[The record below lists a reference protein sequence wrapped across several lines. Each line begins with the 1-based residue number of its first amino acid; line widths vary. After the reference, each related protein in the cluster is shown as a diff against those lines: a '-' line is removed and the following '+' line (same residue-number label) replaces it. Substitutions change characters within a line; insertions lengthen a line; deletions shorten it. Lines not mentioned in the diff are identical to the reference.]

1 MIIKGKLVRA
11 MRALIG
17 YNLLALSRKTTNKV
31 FIKPEGMSLKLTT
44 SLSQRLVLTPQL
56 RQRIEMLQMTTL
68 ELSDLIQQ
76 QLLENPVLEEV
87 ATQEEA
93 RELAEKI
100 LDHLASADPGAAPD
114 QPQIEASEPELGS
127 PSSNGSGDSEVLS
140 QTYAESDGDAE
151 RGDGEPLASAD
162 LSEDS
167 VGDELV
173 GEEAARDAFEE
184 IDFGREFQDYLDP
197 GYKTQEI
204 EYKEKDAPTFE
215 QFLTRAPSLA
225 DHLEWQLHM
234 SPIEGDVCDA
244 AISVIGNLDADGRL
258 NATNE
263 EIAAMGGWT
272 EEIVEKARQ
281 AVMHLD
287 PIGCG
292 ARDVRECLLVQLEVR
307 GESDRLAAGLISDH
321 LSDLQQHKL
330 PHLAKQIGSDV
341 DTLLSELQFIRTLD
355 PYPGR
360 RYSSEEPILISP
372 EIYIEK
378 LDEGDEDYVIYFSDD
393 GSPRLR
399 VSQQYQQML
408 GKSDVSNETK
418 SFIREKMRSAVDLLR
433 NIEHRRQTIYKV
445 VESIVHRQRDFLDKG
460 VQYIKPMMLK
470 DIAEDIGM
478 HLSTVSRVVNRKY
491 AHTPQGV
498 IELRRFFTEGMMNED
513 GEEVSTRIIKLKIK
527 KLIEEEDSH
536 SPITDDQVVKIL
548 IKDGIKLSRRTVA
561 KYRDQMSIPGSRE
574 RRAVV

>member
-1 MIIKGKLVRA
+1 
-11 MRALIG
+11 
-17 YNLLALSRKTTNKV
+17 
-31 FIKPEGMSLKLTT
+31 MSLKLTT

-68 ELSDLIQQ
+68 ELTDLIQQ
-76 QLLENPVLEEV
+76 QILENPVLEEV
-87 ATQEEA
+87 ATQEEVG
-93 RELAEKI
+93 ELAEKI

-114 QPQIEASEPELGS
+114 EPQRLEAAEPELGS
-127 PSSNGSGDSEVLS
+127 PSSNGSGDLEGVS
-140 QTYAESDGDAE
+140 TYAESDGE
-151 RGDGEPLASAD
+151 GDTGVGEGHEIAAGD

-167 VGDELV
+167 VGDEIV
-173 GEEAARDAFEE
+173 GEEGTRDAFEE

-204 EYKEKDAPTFE
+204 EYKEDAPTFE

-234 SPIEGDVCDA
+234 SPIAEEICDA

-263 EIAAMGGWT
+263 EIAAMGGWS
-272 EEIVEKARQ
+272 EETVEVARQ

-287 PIGCG
+287 PVGCG
-292 ARDVRECLLVQLEVR
+292 ARDVRECLLVQLEVK
-307 GESDRLAAGLISDH
+307 GESERLAARLISEH
-321 LSDLQQHKL
+321 LSELQQHKL
-330 PHLAKQIGSDV
+330 PHLAKQINSDV

-378 LDEGDEDYVIYFSDD
+378 LDEADDEYIIYFADD

-445 VESIVHRQRDFLDKG
+445 VESIVHRQQDFLDKG

-513 GEEVSTRIIKLKIK
+513 GEEISTRIIKLKIK

-536 SPITDDQVVKIL
+536 NPITDDQVVKIL

>member
-1 MIIKGKLVRA
+1 
-11 MRALIG
+11 
-17 YNLLALSRKTTNKV
+17 
-31 FIKPEGMSLKLTT
+31 MSLKLTT

-56 RQRIEMLQMTTL
+56 RQRIEMLQMTSL
-68 ELSDLIQQ
+68 ELTDLIQQ

-87 ATQEEA
+87 PSQEEVQ
-93 RELAEKI
+93 EIAEKV
-100 LDHLASADPGAAPD
+100 LDHLASSDSNSFEESTP
-114 QPQIEASEPELGS
+114 EPGS
-127 PSSNGSGDSEVLS
+127 PSTNGSGDGEVLS
-140 QTYAESDGDAE
+140 SLPATD
-151 RGDGEPLASAD
+151 GDGEGGEAIAAAEHEEGVAD
-162 LSEDS
+162 DGSTDDS
-167 VGDELV
+167 Q
-173 GEEAARDAFEE
+173 RDAFEE

-204 EYKEKDAPTFE
+204 EYKEDAPTFE
-215 QFLTRAPSLA
+215 QFLTRPTSLA
-225 DHLEWQLHM
+225 EHLEWQLNM
-234 SPIEGDVCDA
+234 SSMDSDVREA
-244 AISVIGNLDADGRL
+244 AICVIGNLNADGRL
-258 NATNE
+258 GATNE
-263 EIAAMGGWT
+263 EMAAMEKVS
-272 EEIVEKARQ
+272 EEVVERARQ
-281 AVMHLD
+281 EVMRLD
-287 PIGCG
+287 PVGCG
-292 ARDVRECLLVQLEVR
+292 TREVKECLLVQLEVL
-307 GESDRLAAGLISDH
+307 GESDRLATRLISEH

-330 PHLAKQIGSDV
+330 PHLSKQIGIDIE
-341 DTLLSELQFIRTLD
+341 TLLEELQFIRTLD

-378 LDEGDEDYVIYFSDD
+378 LDENDEDYVIYFADD

-408 GKSDVSNETK
+408 SQGVSNETK

-445 VESIVHRQRDFLDKG
+445 VESIVSRQRDFLDHG
-460 VQYIKPMMLK
+460 VQHIKPMMLK

-498 IELRRFFTEGMMNED
+498 IELRRFFTEGMLNED
-513 GEEVSTRIIKLKIK
+513 GEEISTRIIKLKIK

-536 SPITDDQVVKIL
+536 NPITDDQVVKIL
-548 IKDGIKLSRRTVA
+548 SKDGIKLSRRTVA
-561 KYRDQMSIPGSRE
+561 KYRDQMQIPGSRE

>member
-1 MIIKGKLVRA
+1 
-11 MRALIG
+11 
-17 YNLLALSRKTTNKV
+17 
-31 FIKPEGMSLKLTT
+31 MSLKLTT

-56 RQRIEMLQMTTL
+56 RQRIEMLQMTSL

-87 ATQEEA
+87 PTQEEVQ
-93 RELAEKI
+93 EIAEKV
-100 LDHLASADPGAAPD
+100 LDHLASADANSFEESAP
-114 QPQIEASEPELGS
+114 EPGS
-127 PSSNGSGDSEVLS
+127 PSTNGSGDADVLS
-140 QTYAESDGDAE
+140 SLPATDGD
-151 RGDGEPLASAD
+151 GDGGEVITAPEH
-162 LSEDS
+162 EDGGS
-167 VGDELV
+167 DEAV
-173 GEEAARDAFEE
+173 TDDAQRDAFEE

-204 EYKEKDAPTFE
+204 EYKEDAPTFE
-215 QFLTRAPSLA
+215 QFLTRPPSLA
-225 DHLEWQLHM
+225 EHLEWQLNM
-234 SPIEGDVCDA
+234 SSLSNEIRDVAVC
-244 AISVIGNLDADGRL
+244 VIGNLNADGRL

-263 EIAAMGGWT
+263 EIAAMEKVS
-272 EEIVEKARQ
+272 EELVERARQ
-281 AVMHLD
+281 EVMRLD
-287 PIGCG
+287 PVGCG
-292 ARDVRECLLVQLEVR
+292 ARDVKECLLVQLEVL
-307 GESDRLAAGLISDH
+307 GESDRLAAKLISEH
-321 LSDLQQHKL
+321 FSDLQQHKL
-330 PHLAKQIGSDV
+330 PHLSKQIGIDV
-341 DTLLSELQFIRTLD
+341 ETLLEELQFIRTLD

-360 RYSSEEPILISP
+360 RYSSDEPILISP

-378 LDEGDEDYVIYFSDD
+378 LDENDDEYIIYFADD

-408 GKSDVSNETK
+408 SQGVSNETK

-445 VESIVHRQRDFLDKG
+445 VESIVQRQRDFLDHG
-460 VQYIKPMMLK
+460 VQHIKPMMLK

-498 IELRRFFTEGMMNED
+498 IELRRFFTEGMLNED
-513 GEEVSTRIIKLKIK
+513 GEEISTRIIKLKIK

-536 SPITDDQVVKIL
+536 NPITDDQVVKIL
-548 IKDGIKLSRRTVA
+548 AKDGIKLSRRTVA
-561 KYRDQMSIPGSRE
+561 KYRDQMQIPGSRE

>member
-1 MIIKGKLVRA
+1 
-11 MRALIG
+11 
-17 YNLLALSRKTTNKV
+17 
-31 FIKPEGMSLKLTT
+31 MSLKLTT

-68 ELSDLIQQ
+68 ELTDLIQA

-87 ATQEEA
+87 ATQEEVG
-93 RELAEKI
+93 ELAEKI

-114 QPQIEASEPELGS
+114 QPQVETIEPELGS
-127 PSSNGSGDSEVLS
+127 PASNGSGDLETLPSV
-140 QTYAESDGDAE
+140 YAEGEGEGGDSDGQEIAT
-151 RGDGEPLASAD
+151 AD

-167 VGDELV
+167 VGDEIV
-173 GEEAARDAFEE
+173 GEESRRDAFEE

-204 EYKEKDAPTFE
+204 EYKEDAPTFE
-215 QFLTRAPSLA
+215 QFLTKAPSLA

-234 SPIEGDVCDA
+234 NPIEGEICDV

-258 NATNE
+258 NATSE
-263 EIAAMGGWT
+263 EIAAMGSWSVET
-272 EEIVEKARQ
+272 VEIARQ

-292 ARDVRECLLVQLEVR
+292 ARDVRECLLVQLEVK
-307 GESDRLAAGLISDH
+307 GESDRLAARLISDH
-321 LSDLQQHKL
+321 FADLQQHKL

-341 DTLLSELQFIRTLD
+341 DTLLNELQFIRTLD

-378 LDEGDEDYVIYFSDD
+378 LDEADEEYVIYFADD

-445 VESIVHRQRDFLDKG
+445 VESIVHRQQEFLDKG

-513 GEEVSTRIIKLKIK
+513 GEEISTRIIKLKIK
-527 KLIEEEDSH
+527 KLIAEEDSH
-536 SPITDDQVVKIL
+536 NPITDDQVVKIL

>member
-1 MIIKGKLVRA
+1 
-11 MRALIG
+11 
-17 YNLLALSRKTTNKV
+17 
-31 FIKPEGMSLKLTT
+31 MSLKLTT

-68 ELSDLIQQ
+68 ELTDLIQQ
-76 QLLENPVLEEV
+76 QILENPVLEEV
-87 ATQEEA
+87 ATQEEVG
-93 RELAEKI
+93 ELAEKI

-114 QPQIEASEPELGS
+114 EPQRLEAAEPELGS
-127 PSSNGSGDSEVLS
+127 PSSNGSGELEGVS
-140 QTYAESDGDAE
+140 TYAEGDGD
-151 RGDGEPLASAD
+151 GDSGVGEGHEMAAAD

-167 VGDELV
+167 VGDEIV
-173 GEEAARDAFEE
+173 GEEGTRDAFEE

-204 EYKEKDAPTFE
+204 EYKEDAPTFE

-234 SPIEGDVCDA
+234 SPIAEEICDA

-263 EIAAMGGWT
+263 EIAAMGGWS
-272 EEIVEKARQ
+272 EETVEVARQ

-287 PIGCG
+287 PVGCG
-292 ARDVRECLLVQLEVR
+292 ARDVRECLLVQLEVK
-307 GESDRLAAGLISDH
+307 GESERLAARLISEH
-321 LSDLQQHKL
+321 LSELQQHKL
-330 PHLAKQIGSDV
+330 PHLAKQINSDV

-378 LDEGDEDYVIYFSDD
+378 LDEADDEYIIYFADD

-445 VESIVHRQRDFLDKG
+445 VESIVHRQQDFLDKG

-513 GEEVSTRIIKLKIK
+513 GEEISTRIIKLKIK

-536 SPITDDQVVKIL
+536 NPITDDQVVKIL

>member
-1 MIIKGKLVRA
+1 
-11 MRALIG
+11 
-17 YNLLALSRKTTNKV
+17 
-31 FIKPEGMSLKLTT
+31 MSLKLTT

-68 ELSDLIQQ
+68 ELTDLIQQ
-76 QLLENPVLEEV
+76 QILENPVLEEV
-87 ATQEEA
+87 ATQEEVG
-93 RELAEKI
+93 ELAEKI

-114 QPQIEASEPELGS
+114 NQVETTEPELGS
-127 PSSNGSGDSEVLS
+127 PSSNGSGELS
-140 QTYAESDGDAE
+140 SSAAYEGEGEAGETDGPEMGA
-151 RGDGEPLASAD
+151 AD

-167 VGDELV
+167 VGDEVV

-204 EYKEKDAPTFE
+204 EYKEDAPTFE
-215 QFLTRAPSLA
+215 QFLTRPPSLA

-234 SPIEGDVCDA
+234 SPIEGETCEA

-263 EIAAMGGWT
+263 EIAAMGGWPG
-272 EEIVEKARQ
+272 EVVEQARQ
-281 AVMHLD
+281 AVMRLD
-287 PIGCG
+287 PVGCG
-292 ARDVRECLLVQLEVR
+292 ARDVRECLLVQLEVK
-307 GESDRLAAGLISDH
+307 GENDRLAVALISEH

-341 DTLLSELQFIRTLD
+341 DTLLNELQFIRTLD

-378 LDEGDEDYVIYFSDD
+378 LDEDDDEYVIYFADD

-445 VESIVHRQRDFLDKG
+445 VESIVHRQQEFLDKG

-513 GEEVSTRIIKLKIK
+513 GEEISTRIIKLKIK

-536 SPITDDQVVKIL
+536 NPITDDQVVKIL

>member
-1 MIIKGKLVRA
+1 
-11 MRALIG
+11 
-17 YNLLALSRKTTNKV
+17 
-31 FIKPEGMSLKLTT
+31 MSLKLTT

-87 ATQEEA
+87 PTQEEA

-100 LDHLASADPGAAPD
+100 LDHLTSADPGNAD
-114 QPQIEASEPELGS
+114 QPSVSVTESEVGG
-127 PSSNGSGDSEVLS
+127 PSSNGTGELE
-140 QTYAESDGDAE
+140 AGAGEFMNGDAE
-151 RGDGEPLASAD
+151 AGEVSAAEFTD
-162 LSEDS
+162 DS
-167 VGDELV
+167 TGDETI
-173 GEEAARDAFEE
+173 GEDAARDPFEE

-197 GYKTQEI
+197 GYKTQEV
-204 EYKEKDAPTFE
+204 EYKEDAPTFE
-215 QFLTRAPSLA
+215 QFLTRSPSLA
-225 DHLEWQLHM
+225 EHLEWQLHM
-234 SPIEGDVCDA
+234 GPLPREACDA
-244 AISVIGNLDADGRL
+244 AICVIGNLDADGRL

-263 EIAAMGGWT
+263 EIAAMDGWS
-272 EEIVEKARQ
+272 EETVEMARQ
-281 AVMHLD
+281 AVMRLD
-287 PIGCG
+287 PVGCG

-307 GESDRLAAGLISDH
+307 EENDRLAATLISNH
-321 LSDLQQHKL
+321 LPELQQHKL
-330 PHLAKQIGSDV
+330 PALSKQIGVDV
-341 DTLLSELQFIRTLD
+341 DTLLAELQFIRTLD

-360 RYSSEEPILISP
+360 RYSSEEPILITP

-378 LDEGDEDYVIYFSDD
+378 LDEDDDEYIIYFADD

-399 VSQQYQQML
+399 ISQQYQHML
-408 GKSDVSNETK
+408 AQGTVSNETK

-445 VESIVHRQRDFLDKG
+445 VESIVRRQRDFLDKG
-460 VQYIKPMMLK
+460 VQHIKPMMLK

-513 GEEVSTRIIKLKIK
+513 GEEISTRIIKLKIK

-548 IKDGIKLSRRTVA
+548 SKDGIKLSRRTVA
-561 KYRDQMSIPGSRE
+561 KYRDQMHIPGSRE